1 MKRRFTPLESY
12 TVYDKHDHHRKKSAS
27 GVEVIPFRDKFL
39 TGFTILL
46 LLTLS
51 FMVSSC
57 AKKKEEK
64 PSETAI
70 PITPNEVPV
79 PQVSTSPEMDKLY
92 IDYMVEQAKLSQ
104 EYVHKTS
111 PTDRAD
117 YEKKSLAIHEKYRL
131 DQHPDFRQYYANLP
145 PNRQMEFMQ
154 KMNQAMDNAG
164 LRR

>member
-1 MKRRFTPLESY
+1 MKRK
-12 TVYDKHDHHRKKSAS
+12 V
-27 GVEVIPFRDKFL
+27 
-39 TGFTILL
+39 FTILL

-51 FMVSSC
+51 IMVFSC

-64 PSETAI
+64 TSEDLPTPTEMPAPSETLA
-70 PITPNEVPV
+70 

-117 YEKKSLAIHEKYRL
+117 YEKKSLAIREKYRL